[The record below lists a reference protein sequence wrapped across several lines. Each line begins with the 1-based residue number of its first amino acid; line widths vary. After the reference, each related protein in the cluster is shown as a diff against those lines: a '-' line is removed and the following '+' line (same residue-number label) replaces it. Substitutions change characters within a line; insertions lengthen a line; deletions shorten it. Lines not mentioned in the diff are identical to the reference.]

1 MDLIEIDRSCSV
13 PNKIVFPNLPP
24 KRSLIHQYSKTSSC
38 PQCTQDVPLCRVDY
52 EYCSSD
58 DEYDAR
64 IAELHNSTNCHSDQ
78 CFTLHEDGEIGA
90 VCRDCKIVQ
99 FFCPECFQSMKFLG
113 YDTWYDSKLNNVY
126 LMKEIS
132 NKAKKN
138 LTRKYFNERNLDYAT
153 ASYLLT
159 GEDGGSSHYWKCEKC
174 EKQFSLTDK

>member
-126 LMKEIS
+126 LMKEI
-132 NKAKKN
+132 
-138 LTRKYFNERNLDYAT
+138 
-153 ASYLLT
+153 
-159 GEDGGSSHYWKCEKC
+159 
-174 EKQFSLTDK
+174 